1 MGFLKRLFGG
11 DKENKKTG
19 YVDKTGIYF
28 YVECDNCGTCVRLR
42 ADKEHDLVREDNGFT
57 WHKTIVDSRC
67 FRPMPT
73 VVVLNSKY
81 EISDSEITGGKY
93 ISEAEYNTWLK
104 RKDEPEEIEEPDETD
119 AVVETN
125 GSDEIDTTEEPAD

>member
-11 DKENKKTG
+11 EKENKESG

-28 YVECDNCGTCVRLR
+28 YVQCDNCGTCVRLR
-42 ADKEHDLVREDNGFT
+42 ADKEHDLMREDNGFT

-73 VVVLNSKY
+73 IVVLNNKY
-81 EISDSEITGGKY
+81 EISDAEISGGQY

-104 RKDEPEEIEEPDETD
+104 HKDEPEEQVESSEVDDELSDDIEAFE
-119 AVVETN
+119 
-125 GSDEIDTTEEPAD
+125 